1 VAIGVFLDEQ
11 SFANMLLGV
20 TMLES
25 LISVIVVFFLS
36 DRNQAQS
43 ENRETHLRFSLSN
56 FNKRMS
62 NGANR
67 RG

>member
-1 VAIGVFLDEQ
+1 MEPETKRTVTKTILLLVALLGVGSVAIGVFLDEQ

-36 DRNQAQS
+36 DRNQV
-43 ENRETHLRFSLSN
+43 
-56 FNKRMS
+56 
-62 NGANR
+62 
-67 RG
+67 